1 MIITRDSELDIMYP
15 EYIVFEIARPMLG
28 TDTTKCSICAF
39 AGCSVEAEFA
49 IDRLYCKAGVVLTD
63 SKDMFEFF
71 RVSEAIL

>member
-1 MIITRDSELDIMYP
+1 MYP

-49 IDRLYCKAGVVLTD
+49 IDELHCKAGVILRE
-63 SKDMFEFF
+63 SEDMFEYF
-71 RVSEAIL
+71 RVNEAIL